1 MKRTSILFVVFLTT
15 FSLFSQTEFEL
26 IELPYAIDALEPVI
40 SKSTI
45 ELHHGKHLK
54 GYVNNLNKLVKGTDL
69 QDKPLY
75 FIVKNSQGAIF
86 NNAGQTLNHNLYF
99 TQFQKPS
106 ENNTL
111 DTNTSLYKEIIK
123 TWGSFDK
130 FKEEYNKAATGLF
143 GSGWVW
149 LSKNENGSLVIT
161 QQANGS
167 NPVVNGLTPLLGID
181 VWEHAY
187 YLDYQ
192 NRRADHINAFWKI
205 INWKKI
211 NE

>member
-123 TWGSFDK
+123 T
-130 FKEEYNKAATGLF
+130 
-143 GSGWVW
+143 
-149 LSKNENGSLVIT
+149 
-161 QQANGS
+161 
-167 NPVVNGLTPLLGID
+167 
-181 VWEHAY
+181 
-187 YLDYQ
+187 
-192 NRRADHINAFWKI
+192 
-205 INWKKI
+205 
-211 NE
+211 